1 MLLLILIII
10 MIFSSIY
17 FIYVKEYKNDGLER
31 VKSTYD
37 NKYYWVRNLPD
48 KSKAANTLAK
58 IRENMFKLINYLN
71 VNKEKFPENMSYIK
85 DMVRRTKDIVIMET
99 ANDEKYTS
107 YTVNK
112 GEKIV
117 FCLRSKIM
125 DEIHDMNTLMYVV
138 IHELG
143 HVGCPEFGHTPLFKE
158 IFTFL
163 LEQSVEIGIYK
174 PIDYRINP
182 QYYCGMTINEYLL
195 DKPKKSMS
203 DKTDKSEK
211 SITKK

>member
-1 MLLLILIII
+1 MLLIILIIL
-10 MIFSSIY
+10 MIFCSIY
-17 FIYVKEYKNDGLER
+17 FIYVKEYKNDGLVK

-37 NKYYWVRNLPD
+37 NNYYWVRNLPD
-48 KSKAANTLAK
+48 RSSAANILAK
-58 IRENMFKLINYLN
+58 IKKNMFVLINYLKDN
-71 VNKEKFPENMSYIK
+71 QDKFPENMSYIK
-85 DMVRRTKDIVIMET
+85 DLVRRTKDIVIMET

-117 FCLRSKIM
+117 FCLRSKVIN
-125 DEIHDMNTLMYVV
+125 EIHDMNTLMYVV

-143 HVGCPEFGHTPLFKE
+143 HVGCPEFGHTPLFKK

-163 LEQSVEIGIYK
+163 LEQSIVVGIYTA
-174 PIDYRINP
+174 IDYRINP

-195 DKPKKSMS
+195 DKPKEITSKNKSKES
-203 DKTDKSEK
+203 KD
-211 SITKK
+211 